1 MWWVLLK
8 ESKMGKEEGEA
19 ERRVKGKEW
28 KEAKRL
34 WIKCLGGGT
43 PVAAA
48 EVFLWYKT
56 GSETGD
62 KRQQNGGDWF
72 GMKEEGKQQQQET
85 ACVSCPLNRKASWCQ
100 TVAKSNP
107 AVDSCDL
114 PPSHAATNRKPPCF
128 FPLLSSL
135 LARRV
140 GPTRASHHQAVL
152 VARRFALFCIA
163 RHSI

>member
-1 MWWVLLK
+1 MWWVLSK

-19 ERRVKGKEW
+19 ERRVKGKER

-114 PPSHAATNRKPPCF
+114 PPSHAATNRNLPVFAHCSAVFWPGGLALRGLVIIRPSWLPGALPCF
-128 FPLLSSL
+128 
-135 LARRV
+135 A
-140 GPTRASHHQAVL
+140 
-152 VARRFALFCIA
+152 
-163 RHSI
+163 